1 VLPHG
6 HGSDRE
12 LAVAALLAALLVE
25 RTVRVTTV
33 AASAVAVP
41 RTAGRREAEVAR
53 TAIAVVALHVVD
65 DNFLQPQPGTSA
77 ADHLVSGLVPLA
89 SLGATAV
96 YYRRLRAGL
105 RAVLVVVVGLFAVV
119 GGAGEA
125 GYYTVK
131 VGPSGDDFTGLLMLA
146 AGFVLLGLGAV
157 ILWRTRRRDER
168 RLRRYARRAL
178 IVVVAAVAFILVLFP
193 LTSAYVYTHA
203 ARAVVPTAR
212 LGAPHEDV
220 TLKTSDG
227 LRLRGWY
234 VASRNGAAVIAFPGR
249 SGPQRPTRML
259 ARHGYGVLLFDRR
272 GEGESDGD
280 PNALGWAGD
289 RDLDAAI
296 AFLGNR
302 PDVEANRIGGIGLS
316 VGGEMLLDRAADSS
330 DLRAVVS
337 DGAGIRS
344 AREATLGS
352 GVNRWF
358 GLPFWTMTTAGVALF
373 ANDLPPPSL
382 KELVPKI
389 SPRSIFLIYAGH
401 GRGGEGLT
409 SRYFEAAGEPK
420 TLWKIPEAG
429 HTGGIMARPA
439 EYERRMI
446 TFFDQALKVND

>member
-1 VLPHG
+1 
-6 HGSDRE
+6 
-12 LAVAALLAALLVE
+12 
-25 RTVRVTTV
+25 VTTV

-77 ADHLVSGLVPLA
+77 ADHLISGLVPLA
-89 SLGATAV
+89 ALGATAV

-105 RAVLVVVVGLFAVV
+105 RAVLVLVVGLFAVV

-125 GYYTVK
+125 GYHTVE

-168 RLRRYARRAL
+168 RLRGYARRAL
-178 IVVVAAVAFILVLFP
+178 IVVGAAVVFILVLFP
-193 LTSAYVYTHA
+193 LVSAYVYTHA
-203 ARAVVPTAR
+203 ARAIVPTAR

-220 TLKTSDG
+220 TLTTSDG

-249 SGPQRPTRML
+249 SGPQRPARML

-272 GEGESDGD
+272 GEGERDGD

-296 AFLGNR
+296 AFR
-302 PDVEANRIGGIGLS
+302 
-316 VGGEMLLDRAADSS
+316 
-330 DLRAVVS
+330 
-337 DGAGIRS
+337 
-344 AREATLGS
+344 
-352 GVNRWF
+352 RWF
-358 GLPFWTMTTAGVALF
+358 GVPFWTMTTAGVALF

-382 KELVPKI
+382 KELVTKI

-401 GRGGEGLT
+401 GRGGEGLN

-429 HTGGIMARPA
+429 HTGGITSRPA

-446 TFFDQALKVND
+446 TFFDQALKVDD